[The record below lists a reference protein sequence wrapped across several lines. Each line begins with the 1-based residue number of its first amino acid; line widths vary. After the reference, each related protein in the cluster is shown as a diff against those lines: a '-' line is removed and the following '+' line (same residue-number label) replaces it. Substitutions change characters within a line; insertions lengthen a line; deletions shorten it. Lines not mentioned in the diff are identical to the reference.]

1 LQSYKCGYCGLEY
14 PEEKYAQSCHAFCT
28 KHKACSLEITRRAL
42 NKKNARNGRGLLLYR
57 KSKAFISFAA
67 HHLGMKSKISTQLS
81 PLEAVIMK
89 RLWPDK
95 KLHVRDIYSSIKKGR
110 KVAVSS
116 VAVMLDRL
124 YERKI
129 VGRKIEVGRGG
140 LKYLYYPLQSREE
153 FEKAVVKTYV
163 NKLVSTFGP
172 TAVSYFNERFGE
184 KK

>member
-1 LQSYKCGYCGLEY
+1 
-14 PEEKYAQSCHAFCT
+14 
-28 KHKACSLEITRRAL
+28 
-42 NKKNARNGRGLLLYR
+42 
-57 KSKAFISFAA
+57 
-67 HHLGMKSKISTQLS
+67 MKSKISTQLS